1 MTNPIQELVPAEWRG
16 TFALLATP
24 LSWIPNWQ
32 AALLELAWY
41 GDTPLEVTLKRVIIL
56 LPCLV
61 FIAGMWSTMTALYT
75 LPFRSGRGGFITAL
89 LMSWWDAG
97 RMVWF
102 YWAGMVRVAVALVG
116 WVWALLRFSVQM
128 VAKSIIGFFQ
138 SPLALLDWTSRKYFK
153 PGVPWLAFL
162 LLLLWS
168 GVEGT
173 IFSFTLMPTL
183 SEMLAGLTG
192 FEPNPRVMAPLLWL
206 FLFMLISGSFAC
218 VQVLTE
224 AVQKKKVSEIIQ
236 MLLVESSVMFFEVM
250 FLYRELVDAVTPW
263 IAQQS
268 GGEVHLGLGG
278 TVGLACFGW
287 LGVRGMTWFLFGRFG
302 TPALLSILARQTLTV
317 DGEETYSPAPVQ
329 PDLWKGPIAALKAE
343 TAWFKN
349 EAKEF
354 FELLSIPVLQMLAAS
369 VNFAVVTVQS
379 RPVFTLPFT
388 SLEDMLAAT
397 PFTRE
402 REGKSSL
409 RVAGA
414 AASGMSP

>member
-1 MTNPIQELVPAEWRG
+1 MTNPIQELVPVEWRG
-16 TFALLATP
+16 TFNLLATP

-32 AALLELAWY
+32 SALLELAWY
-41 GDTPLEVTLKRVIIL
+41 GDTPLEVALKRVIIL

-102 YWAGMVRVAVALVG
+102 YWAGMVRVLVALVG
-116 WVWALLRFSVQM
+116 WIWSLLRFTAHMIV
-128 VAKSIIGFFQ
+128 KSIVGFFQ

-236 MLLVESSVMFFEVM
+236 MVLVEASVMFFEVM

-268 GGEVHLGLGG
+268 GGEVHLGLAG

-317 DGEETYSPAPVQ
+317 DGDDTRTPSPVQ

-343 TAWFKN
+343 SAWFKN

-397 PFTRE
+397 PFTRD
-402 REGKSSL
+402 REGKSPL

-414 AASGMSP
+414 AASGMSS

>member
-16 TFALLATP
+16 TFNLLATP
-24 LSWIPNWQ
+24 LSWIPSWQ
-32 AALLELAWY
+32 SALLELAWY
-41 GDTPLEVTLKRVIIL
+41 GDSPLEVILKRVIIL
-56 LPCLV
+56 FPCLL
-61 FIAGMWSTMTALYT
+61 FIAGMWTTMTALYT

-116 WVWALLRFSVQM
+116 WLWGLLRFSVQM
-128 VAKSIIGFFQ
+128 IAKSIVGFFQ

-173 IFSFTLMPTL
+173 IFTFTLMPTL

-192 FEPNPRVMAPLLWL
+192 LEPNPRVMGPLLWV

-224 AVQKKKVSEIIQ
+224 AVEKRKVSEIVQ
-236 MLLVESSVMFFEVM
+236 MVLVESSVMFFEVM

-268 GGEVHLGLGG
+268 GGELHLGLTG
-278 TVGLACFGW
+278 TLALACFGW

-302 TPALLSILARQTLTV
+302 TPALLSILSRQTLTV
-317 DGEETYSPAPVQ
+317 DEDPSHSHSPVQ

-354 FELLSIPVLQMLAAS
+354 FELLSIPVLQMLAAA

-379 RPVFTLPFT
+379 RPVFTLPFH
-388 SLEDMLAAT
+388 SLDDMLAAT
-397 PFTRE
+397 PFARG
-402 REGKSSL
+402 EGKGAH
-409 RVAGA
+409 RVGA
-414 AASGMSP
+414 AASGVAG

>member
-16 TFALLATP
+16 TFNLLATP
-24 LSWIPNWQ
+24 LSWIPSWQ
-32 AALLELAWY
+32 SALLQLAWY
-41 GDTPLEVTLKRVIIL
+41 GDTTLEVALKRVIIL

-102 YWAGMVRVAVALVG
+102 YWAGMVRVLVALVG
-116 WVWALLRFSVQM
+116 WLWGLLRFTVQM
-128 VAKSIIGFFQ
+128 VARSIIGFFQ

-162 LLLLWS
+162 LLLVWS

-173 IFSFTLMPTL
+173 IFTFTLMPTL

-192 FEPNPRVMAPLLWL
+192 YEPNPQVMGPLLWL

-224 AVQKKKVSEIIQ
+224 AVEKRKVSEIVQ
-236 MLLVESSVMFFEVM
+236 MVLVESSVMFFEVM

-268 GGEVHLGLGG
+268 GGELRLGLTG
-278 TVGLACFGW
+278 TIALACFAW
-287 LGVRGMTWFLFGRFG
+287 LGVRGMSWFLFGRFG
-302 TPALLSILARQTLTV
+302 TPALLSILSRQTLTV
-317 DGEETYSPAPVQ
+317 DGETTQSHSPVQ

-388 SLEDMLAAT
+388 SLDEMLAAT
-397 PFTRE
+397 PFARE
-402 REGKSSL
+402 RDHKGAL
-409 RVAGA
+409 RA
-414 AASGMSP
+414 AASGVSS